1 MSERTPASRF
11 ADGLLVGA
19 IVQAPT
25 TALLYLGS
33 QLLGFPFFAYDLF
46 DFLTRILPGPVVTVG
61 IDAMIAVLTLL
72 RLSVADSAKTAEQ
85 LIAVLIDLIAGT
97 LFGVLFFA
105 LAKRLPARRME
116 QAGWQF
122 GALMGLPSAAISAA
136 FGQSSGYGIA
146 NTALYVFVTF
156 VMWGEVL
163 GWCYRKLHSPVA
175 ADMSVEQVSRRQF
188 LIRAGAA
195 SAAITVIGA
204 GAGLSLAAGKRRRAS
219 EQGST
224 TPSQRLPN
232 ADDPLIAAPGTR
244 AELTPVEDHYKVSLR
259 VNPTEITPMSWSL
272 PITGL
277 VENPLNLTLDDL
289 RNNYEP
295 MERYITLSCISNP
308 VGGDLIGTTLWT
320 GVSLKRLL
328 EDVKL
333 KPEARCLYFE
343 CADGFYETVSVN
355 TINAD
360 ERIML
365 TYDWDGKPLPAD
377 HGAPL
382 RIYIPDRYGMKQ
394 PKWITSIEVTDEEI
408 EGYWVRRRWDPIA
421 KMHATSVIDTVA
433 VEDAFDQDGALLVSI
448 GGIAHA
454 GVRGVSKIEV
464 RVDDGEW
471 TQAQIRAPLS
481 DTTWVIWRYAWPFE
495 QGPHTFYV
503 RCYEGDG
510 TIQTDRVSDT
520 RPSGATGI
528 HQLEKTL

>member
-1 MSERTPASRF
+1 
-11 ADGLLVGA
+11 
-19 IVQAPT
+19 VQAPT

-33 QLLGFPFFAYDLF
+33 ELLGFPFFAYDLF
-46 DFLTRILPGPVVTVG
+46 DFLTGILPGPVVTTG

-72 RLSVADSAKTAEQ
+72 RLSVADSAKIAEQ

-97 LFGVLFFA
+97 LFGLMFFA
-105 LAKRLPARRME
+105 LLRRFPSIKQE
-116 QAGWQF
+116 QAGWQY

-146 NTALYVFVTF
+146 NPLFYVFVTF
-156 VMWGEVL
+156 VVWGEAL
-163 GWCYRKLHSPVA
+163 GWCYRKLHSPVSV
-175 ADMSVEQVSRRQF
+175 ADLSVEQVSRRQF

-195 SAAITVIGA
+195 SAAITVVGA
-204 GAGLSLAAGKRRRAS
+204 GVGLSLAAGKRRRAL
-219 EQGST
+219 EQGGTS
-224 TPSQRLPN
+224 SARLPN
-232 ADDPLIAAPGTR
+232 ADDPLVPAPGTR
-244 AELTPVEDHYKVSLR
+244 SELTPVEDHYKVSLR
-259 VNPTEITPMSWSL
+259 VNPTEIDLASWRL

-277 VENPLNLTLDDL
+277 VESPANLTLDDL

-295 MERYITLSCISNP
+295 MQRYITLSCISNP

-320 GVSLKRLL
+320 GVSLNRLL

-333 KPEARCLYFE
+333 KPEGRYLYFE
-343 CADGFYETVSVN
+343 GADGFYETVSIS

-360 ERIML
+360 ESIML

-382 RIYIPDRYGMKQ
+382 RLYIPDRYGMKQ
-394 PKWITSIEVTDEEI
+394 PKLITSIEVTDEEI

-433 VEDAFDQDGALLVSI
+433 VEDAFDQNGVLLVSI

-454 GVRGVSKIEV
+454 GARGVSKVEV
-464 RVDDGEW
+464 RVDEGEW

-481 DTTWVIWRYAWPFE
+481 DTTWVIWRYDWAYE

-528 HQLEKTL
+528 HHLEKTL